1 MPSSFSHAVAGIA
14 IGSPLFSVKVP
25 RRYWI
30 FAALCATI
38 PDLDYLWSYGGL
50 PPEHWL
56 AHRGLT
62 HSLIFAAFLAGL
74 VALAVLSREGAS
86 PSRRSLWA
94 GLALATATHGLLD
107 SLSTYGAGVA
117 FFLPLTARRYFS
129 PWRPISAGPGP
140 HDHGVLAGL
149 LETIGNELLWI
160 WVPALLLLAVTSRRR
175 WARRA

>member
-1 MPSSFSHAVAGIA
+1 MPSSFSHALAGIA

-38 PDLDYLWSYGGL
+38 PDLDYLWSYRGL

-129 PWRPISAGPGP
+129 PWPPISAGPGP
-140 HDHGVLAGL
+140 ADAGGLAGRPVKR
-149 LETIGNELLWI
+149 GY
-160 WVPALLLLAVTSRRR
+160 
-175 WARRA
+175 